1 MISHI
6 QVTITFD
13 LNNPLNGKYY
23 KTTRTAT
30 ISVKERNFDTNAV
43 DLKITNTDGTMP
55 SVSGWSISSQAGES
69 DDAINTCRVEFSADG
84 DYNMTMQ
91 CKDQAGNESNT
102 VKVDE
107 FTIDKTIP
115 VISVSYDNNSAAT
128 SGYYN
133 ANRTAT
139 ITIKEHN
146 FNAAEVNS
154 QITAALQEVVFPHR
168 ALEAGV
174 TVEILIPQVLHSQMM
189 EIIPLILTI
198 QTLPEMQQQIIHRTV
213 SLWIRQNRK

>member
-1 MISHI
+1 
-6 QVTITFD
+6 
-13 LNNPLNGKYY
+13 
-23 KTTRTAT
+23 
-30 ISVKERNFDTNAV
+30 
-43 DLKITNTDGTMP
+43 MP

-128 SGYYN
+128 PGYYN

-154 QITAALQEVVFPHR
+154 QITAALQGSGISAP
-168 ALEAGV
+168 GV
-174 TVEILIPQVLHSQMM
+174 GGWSNSGDTHTQVLHSQMM
-189 EIIPLILTI
+189 EIIPSILTI

>member
-1 MISHI
+1 
-6 QVTITFD
+6 
-13 LNNPLNGKYY
+13 
-23 KTTRTAT
+23 
-30 ISVKERNFDTNAV
+30 
-43 DLKITNTDGTMP
+43 MP

-128 SGYYN
+128 PGYYN

-154 QITAALQEVVFPHR
+154 QITAALQGSGISAPGVGGWSNSGDTHTASVTFSDDGDYTFDIDYTDLAGNAAADYTQDSFTVDKTKPEVEFFDIEDKSANNGVVAPGVKYSDVNY
-168 ALEAGV
+168 LESGV
-174 TVEILIPQVLHSQMM
+174 EGG
-189 EIIPLILTI
+189 
-198 QTLPEMQQQIIHRTV
+198 
-213 SLWIRQNRK
+213 